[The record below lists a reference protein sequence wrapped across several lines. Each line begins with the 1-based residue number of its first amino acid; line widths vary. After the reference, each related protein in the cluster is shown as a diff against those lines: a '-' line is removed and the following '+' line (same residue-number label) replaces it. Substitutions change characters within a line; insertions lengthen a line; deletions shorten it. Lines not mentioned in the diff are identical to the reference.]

1 MLRVLPPIPAW
12 RSRVAR
18 AAVLAVLTA
27 LGLFVAPTAALAHPA
42 LIETVPGAGY
52 AVTAPPDAVIVTFN
66 EPVTPTG
73 DALTLR
79 LTDGPS
85 VPLDVT
91 LSPDR
96 MSLRGAPGTALEA
109 GSYEAEYAVVAL
121 DGDLIEGSFPFGVA
135 TPVDPESSAGGL
147 SQEDPDRVEL
157 GTAAPR
163 ALLFLGLSLALGG
176 VVGSVLVTRSTGR
189 ASPVRPLVAAGS
201 LTGLA
206 GVAVL
211 LAQVVGVDGS
221 RLMQGLTTSPA
232 AQLLAAEAVLLAV
245 AAATSRRP
253 ARGVLAV
260 AALVAV
266 VPLEGV
272 RAHPG
277 EAAGAVG
284 VALTVVHLAAAAVWV
299 GALVHLVRVGL
310 AWRGQSLA
318 AWVAAAA
325 YARLA
330 IGLFLIV
337 AATGTL
343 SALTLL
349 PTATDWTGTTYG
361 QVLLAKLALFAGGVA
376 AAAVARSRH
385 RRAVDDGAH
394 MRDRHKRPWAV
405 GSAAKTEAAL
415 LAVLVVV
422 TAGVTSATP
431 PALVSQTALLPAPVG
446 AVVRVAARA
455 EQVSV
460 AVVASAGR
468 VEARAYA
475 PGPEGSNEY
484 GLELALQRP
493 DGTREDLDL
502 AGCGAGCWAAD
513 ADWSGG
519 LNTLVGDVEATG
531 WTGGE
536 IGLTVPWPPRPA
548 ADLLRGVQSAM
559 GAQPAIRATETVT
572 SGFGDAPTTTSVRTG
587 QKYLDDEPWADG
599 GVTDP
604 VVYETPAGERVL
616 VFAMPVL
623 GYHFQFALDGQNR
636 VASARVVTRK
646 HLLRRDYGYPD
657 G

>member
-1 MLRVLPPIPAW
+1 MPRILSPVPAW
-12 RSRVAR
+12 RSR
-18 AAVLAVLTA
+18 AAVLAVGTA
-27 LGLFVAPTAALAHPA
+27 LGLLVAPAAALAHPA

-52 AVTAPPDAVIVTFN
+52 AVTAPPDAVVVSFN

-79 LTDGPS
+79 FTGGPA

-96 MSLRGAPGTALEA
+96 TSLRGAPGTALEA

-121 DGDLIEGSFPFGVA
+121 DGDLVEGSFPFGVA
-135 TPVDPESSAGGL
+135 TPVDPASTAGGL
-147 SQEDPDRVEL
+147 SQDDPDQVEP
-157 GTAAPR
+157 GTAVPR

-176 VVGSVLVTRSTGR
+176 AVGGVLVTRSTGR

-201 LTGLA
+201 LTALTGA
-206 GVAVL
+206 AVL
-211 LAQVVGVDGS
+211 LTQVVGVDGS
-221 RLMQGLTTSPA
+221 RLVQGLTTSPA
-232 AQLLAAEAVLLAV
+232 AQLLAAEGALLAV

-260 AALVAV
+260 AALVGV
-266 VPLEGV
+266 VLLEGI
-272 RAHPG
+272 RAHPS
-277 EAAGAVG
+277 EAVGTVG
-284 VALTVVHLAAAAVWV
+284 VALTVVHLTAAAVWV

-330 IGLFLIV
+330 IWLFLVV

-343 SALTLL
+343 TALTLL
-349 PTATDWTGTTYG
+349 PTAADWTGTTYG
-361 QVLLAKLALFAGGVA
+361 QVLLAKLALFAGAVA
-376 AAAVARSRH
+376 AAVVARSRH
-385 RRAVDDGAH
+385 RRAVDDGADV
-394 MRDRHKRPWAV
+394 RDRRQRPWAV
-405 GSAAKTEAAL
+405 GSAAKAEAVMLAL
-415 LAVLVVV
+415 LVVV

-446 AVVRVAARA
+446 AVVRVAERA
-455 EQVSV
+455 GQVSL
-460 AVVASAGR
+460 AVVASQGR

-475 PGPEGSNEY
+475 PGSEGSNEY
-484 GLELALQRP
+484 GLDLALQRP
-493 DGTREDLDL
+493 DGTREDLDVT
-502 AGCGAGCWAAD
+502 GCGAGCWTAD
-513 ADWSGG
+513 ADWSNG
-519 LNTLVGDVEATG
+519 LNALVGNVGAAG

-536 IGLTVPWPPRPA
+536 ISLTVPWPPRPA
-548 ADLLRGVQSAM
+548 ADLLRRVQSAM
-559 GAQPAIRATETVT
+559 GAQTAVRATETVT

-587 QKYLDDEPWADG
+587 QEYLDDEPWAAG

-604 VVYETPAGERVL
+604 VVYKTPAGERVL

-623 GYHFQFALDGQNR
+623 GYHFQFALDGQDR

-646 HLLRRDYGYPD
+646 HLLRRDYGYPQ

>member
-1 MLRVLPPIPAW
+1 MPRILWPVPAW
-12 RSRVAR
+12 RSR
-18 AAVLAVLTA
+18 AAVLAVGTA
-27 LGLFVAPTAALAHPA
+27 LGLLVAPAAALAHPA

-52 AVTAPPDAVIVTFN
+52 AVTAPPDAVVVSFN

-73 DALTLR
+73 EALTLR
-79 LTDGPS
+79 FTGGPA

-96 MSLRGAPGTALEA
+96 TSLRGAPGTALEA

-121 DGDLIEGSFPFGVA
+121 DGDLVKGSFPFGVA
-135 TPVDPESSAGGL
+135 TPVDPASTAGGL
-147 SQEDPDRVEL
+147 SQDDPDQVEP
-157 GTAAPR
+157 GTAVPR

-176 VVGSVLVTRSTGR
+176 AVGGVLVTRSTGR

-201 LTGLA
+201 LTALTGA
-206 GVAVL
+206 AVL
-211 LAQVVGVDGS
+211 LTQVVGVDGS
-221 RLMQGLTTSPA
+221 RLVQGLTTSPA
-232 AQLLAAEAVLLAV
+232 AQLLAAEGALLAV

-260 AALVAV
+260 AALVGV
-266 VPLEGV
+266 VLLEGI
-272 RAHPG
+272 RAHPS
-277 EAAGAVG
+277 EAVGTVG
-284 VALTVVHLAAAAVWV
+284 VALTVVHLTAAAVWV

-330 IGLFLIV
+330 IWLFLVV

-343 SALTLL
+343 TALTLL
-349 PTATDWTGTTYG
+349 PTAADWTGTTYG
-361 QVLLAKLALFAGGVA
+361 QVLLAKLALFAGAVA
-376 AAAVARSRH
+376 AAVVARSRH
-385 RRAVDDGAH
+385 RRAVDDGADV
-394 MRDRHKRPWAV
+394 RDRRQRPWAV
-405 GSAAKTEAAL
+405 GSAAKAEAVMLAL
-415 LAVLVVV
+415 LVVV

-446 AVVRVAARA
+446 AVVRVAERA
-455 EQVSV
+455 GQVSL
-460 AVVASAGR
+460 AVVASQGR

-475 PGPEGSNEY
+475 PGSEGSNEY
-484 GLELALQRP
+484 GLDLALQRP
-493 DGTREDLDL
+493 DGTREDLDVT
-502 AGCGAGCWAAD
+502 GCGAGCWTAD
-513 ADWSGG
+513 ADWSNG
-519 LNTLVGDVEATG
+519 LNALVGNVGAAG

-536 IGLTVPWPPRPA
+536 ISLTVPWPPRPA
-548 ADLLRGVQSAM
+548 ADLLRRVQSAM
-559 GAQPAIRATETVT
+559 GAQTAVRATETVT

-587 QKYLDDEPWADG
+587 QEYLDDEPWAAG

-604 VVYETPAGERVL
+604 VVYKTPAGERVL

-623 GYHFQFALDGQNR
+623 GYHFQFALDGQDR

-646 HLLRRDYGYPD
+646 HLLRRDYGYPQ

>member
-1 MLRVLPPIPAW
+1 MPRILWPVPAW
-12 RSRVAR
+12 RSR
-18 AAVLAVLTA
+18 AAVLAVGTA
-27 LGLFVAPTAALAHPA
+27 LGLLVAPAAALAHPA

-52 AVTAPPDAVIVTFN
+52 AVTAPPDAVVVSFN

-79 LTDGPS
+79 FTGGPA

-96 MSLRGAPGTALEA
+96 TSLRGAPGTALEA

-121 DGDLIEGSFPFGVA
+121 DGDLVKGSFPFGVA
-135 TPVDPESSAGGL
+135 TPVDPASTAGGL
-147 SQEDPDRVEL
+147 SQDDPDQVEP
-157 GTAAPR
+157 GTAVPR

-176 VVGSVLVTRSTGR
+176 AVGGVLVTRSTGR

-201 LTGLA
+201 LTALTGA
-206 GVAVL
+206 AVL
-211 LAQVVGVDGS
+211 LTQVVGVDGS
-221 RLMQGLTTSPA
+221 RLVQGLTTSPA
-232 AQLLAAEAVLLAV
+232 AQLLAAEGALLAV

-260 AALVAV
+260 AALVGV
-266 VPLEGV
+266 VLLEGI
-272 RAHPG
+272 RAHPS
-277 EAAGAVG
+277 EAVGTVG
-284 VALTVVHLAAAAVWV
+284 VALTVVHLTAAAVWV

-330 IGLFLIV
+330 IWLFLVV

-343 SALTLL
+343 TALTLL
-349 PTATDWTGTTYG
+349 PTAADWTGTTYG
-361 QVLLAKLALFAGGVA
+361 QVLLAKLALFAGAVA
-376 AAAVARSRH
+376 AAVVARSRH
-385 RRAVDDGAH
+385 RRAVDDGADV
-394 MRDRHKRPWAV
+394 RDRRQRPWAV
-405 GSAAKTEAAL
+405 GSAAKAEAVMLAL
-415 LAVLVVV
+415 LVVV

-446 AVVRVAARA
+446 AVVRVAERA
-455 EQVSV
+455 GQVSL
-460 AVVASAGR
+460 AVVASQGR

-475 PGPEGSNEY
+475 PGSEGSNEY
-484 GLELALQRP
+484 GLDLALQRP
-493 DGTREDLDL
+493 DGTREDLDVT
-502 AGCGAGCWAAD
+502 GCGAGCWTAD
-513 ADWSGG
+513 ADWSNG
-519 LNTLVGDVEATG
+519 LNALVGNVGAAG

-536 IGLTVPWPPRPA
+536 ISLTVPWPPRPA
-548 ADLLRGVQSAM
+548 ADLLRRVQSAM
-559 GAQPAIRATETVT
+559 GAQTAVRATETVT

-587 QKYLDDEPWADG
+587 QEYLDDEPWAAG

-604 VVYETPAGERVL
+604 VVYKTPAGERVL

-623 GYHFQFALDGQNR
+623 GYHFQFALDGQDR

-646 HLLRRDYGYPD
+646 HLLRRDYGYPQ

>member
-1 MLRVLPPIPAW
+1 M
-12 RSRVAR
+12 S
-18 AAVLAVLTA
+18 
-27 LGLFVAPTAALAHPA
+27 
-42 LIETVPGAGY
+42 
-52 AVTAPPDAVIVTFN
+52 FN

-79 LTDGPS
+79 FTGGPA

-96 MSLRGAPGTALEA
+96 TSLRGAPGTALEA

-121 DGDLIEGSFPFGVA
+121 DGDLVKGSFPFGVA
-135 TPVDPESSAGGL
+135 TPVDPASTAGGL
-147 SQEDPDRVEL
+147 SQDDPDQVEP
-157 GTAAPR
+157 GTAVPR

-176 VVGSVLVTRSTGR
+176 AVGGVLVTRSTGR

-201 LTGLA
+201 LTALTGA
-206 GVAVL
+206 AVL
-211 LAQVVGVDGS
+211 LTQVVGVDGS
-221 RLMQGLTTSPA
+221 RLVQGLTTSPA
-232 AQLLAAEAVLLAV
+232 AQLLAAEGALLAV

-260 AALVAV
+260 AALVGV
-266 VPLEGV
+266 VLLEGI
-272 RAHPG
+272 RAHPS
-277 EAAGAVG
+277 EAVGTVG
-284 VALTVVHLAAAAVWV
+284 VALTVVHLTAAAVWV

-330 IGLFLIV
+330 IWLFLVV

-343 SALTLL
+343 TALTLL
-349 PTATDWTGTTYG
+349 PTAADWTGTTYG
-361 QVLLAKLALFAGGVA
+361 QVLLAKLALFAGAVA
-376 AAAVARSRH
+376 AAVVARSRH
-385 RRAVDDGAH
+385 RRAVDDGADV
-394 MRDRHKRPWAV
+394 RDRRQRPWAV
-405 GSAAKTEAAL
+405 GSAAKAEAVMLAL
-415 LAVLVVV
+415 LVVV

-446 AVVRVAARA
+446 AVVRVAERA
-455 EQVSV
+455 GQVSL
-460 AVVASAGR
+460 AVVASQGR

-475 PGPEGSNEY
+475 PGSEGSNEY
-484 GLELALQRP
+484 GLDLALQRP
-493 DGTREDLDL
+493 DGTREDLDVT
-502 AGCGAGCWAAD
+502 GCGAGCWTAD
-513 ADWSGG
+513 ADWSNG
-519 LNTLVGDVEATG
+519 LNALVGNVGAAG

-536 IGLTVPWPPRPA
+536 ISLTVPWPPRPA
-548 ADLLRGVQSAM
+548 ADLLRRVQSAM
-559 GAQPAIRATETVT
+559 GAQTAVRATETVT

-587 QKYLDDEPWADG
+587 QEYLDDEPWAAG

-604 VVYETPAGERVL
+604 VVYKTPAGERVL

-623 GYHFQFALDGQNR
+623 GYHFQFALDGQDR

-646 HLLRRDYGYPD
+646 HLLRRDYGYPQ

>member
-1 MLRVLPPIPAW
+1 MPRILWPVPAW
-12 RSRVAR
+12 RSR
-18 AAVLAVLTA
+18 AAVLAVGTA
-27 LGLFVAPTAALAHPA
+27 LGLLVAPAAALAHPA
-42 LIETVPGAGY
+42 LIETAPGAGY
-52 AVTAPPDAVIVTFN
+52 AVTAPPDAVVVSFN

-79 LTDGPS
+79 FTGGPA

-96 MSLRGAPGTALEA
+96 TSLRGAPGTALEA

-121 DGDLIEGSFPFGVA
+121 DGDLVKGSFPFGVA
-135 TPVDPESSAGGL
+135 TPVDPASTAGGL
-147 SQEDPDRVEL
+147 SQDDPDQVEP
-157 GTAAPR
+157 GTAVPR

-176 VVGSVLVTRSTGR
+176 AVGGVLVTRSTGR

-201 LTGLA
+201 LTALTGA
-206 GVAVL
+206 AVL
-211 LAQVVGVDGS
+211 LTQVVGVDGS
-221 RLMQGLTTSPA
+221 RLVQGLTTSPA
-232 AQLLAAEAVLLAV
+232 AQLLAAEGALLAV

-260 AALVAV
+260 AALVGV
-266 VPLEGV
+266 VLLEGI
-272 RAHPG
+272 RAHPS
-277 EAAGAVG
+277 EAVGTVG
-284 VALTVVHLAAAAVWV
+284 VALTVVHLTAAAVWV

-330 IGLFLIV
+330 IWLFLVV

-343 SALTLL
+343 TALTLL
-349 PTATDWTGTTYG
+349 PTAADWTGTTYG
-361 QVLLAKLALFAGGVA
+361 QVLLAKLALFAGAVA
-376 AAAVARSRH
+376 AAVVARSRH
-385 RRAVDDGAH
+385 RRAVDDGADV
-394 MRDRHKRPWAV
+394 RDRRQRPWAV
-405 GSAAKTEAAL
+405 GSAAKAEAVMLAL
-415 LAVLVVV
+415 LVVV

-446 AVVRVAARA
+446 AVVRVAERA
-455 EQVSV
+455 GQVSL
-460 AVVASAGR
+460 AVVASQGR

-475 PGPEGSNEY
+475 PGSEGSNEY
-484 GLELALQRP
+484 GLDLALQRP
-493 DGTREDLDL
+493 DGTREDLDVT
-502 AGCGAGCWAAD
+502 GCGAGCWTAD
-513 ADWSGG
+513 ADWSNG
-519 LNTLVGDVEATG
+519 LNALVGNVGAAG

-536 IGLTVPWPPRPA
+536 ISLTVPWPPRPA
-548 ADLLRGVQSAM
+548 ADLLRRVQSAM
-559 GAQPAIRATETVT
+559 GAQTAVRATETVT

-587 QKYLDDEPWADG
+587 QEYLDDEPWAAG

-604 VVYETPAGERVL
+604 VVYKTPAGERVL

-623 GYHFQFALDGQNR
+623 GYHFQFALDGQDR

-646 HLLRRDYGYPD
+646 HLLRRDYGYPQ